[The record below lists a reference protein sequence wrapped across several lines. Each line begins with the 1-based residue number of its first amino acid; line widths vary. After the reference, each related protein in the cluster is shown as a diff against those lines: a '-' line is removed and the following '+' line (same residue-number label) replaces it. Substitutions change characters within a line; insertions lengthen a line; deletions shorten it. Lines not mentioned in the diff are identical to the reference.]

1 MAALGATG
9 SKVRGSSTKDY
20 YYYEFFCWI
29 IHWAWLFNTFKNKK
43 LQQWNIHSKI
53 LPANL
58 QPKRKK
64 HSKSDKGLS
73 KVIPLIIILILTVC
87 THNVPVQYTI
97 TIFLG
102 DNSQINSLCIS
113 AGNQGNLYNV
123 KKEYN
128 KHRYQTHRKMWA
140 HNLHHWNNFF
150 LIRSNIQCTIIYCR
164 R

>member
-1 MAALGATG
+1 MQRAVRLEDLQQKIIIIMNFFAGLSTG
-9 SKVRGSSTKDY
+9 HD
-20 YYYEFFCWI
+20 FL
-29 IHWAWLFNTFKNKK
+29 IHLKMK
-43 LQQWNIHSKI
+43 QWNIHSKI
-53 LPANL
+53 LPANI

-64 HSKSDKGLS
+64 HSKSDTGLS